1 MVIPR
6 EALEYIV
13 SFFGET
19 LEAGDEFDAEI
30 DGDLYAQDNAD
41 PEVDSIDMVMWHE
54 TDDNAEFRFDI
65 TVKMDDE
72 SEASVVLLLA
82 VDDVEETGSF
92 EGYVDGEQMLDG
104 SFEADDHSVTV
115 TMTIPAADEEADP
128 ITIVFEAGETQSEGS
143 EEYDAFIVSLTF
155 VQSEEKY
162 MGMELY
168 LCDTDDAQS
177 FSFSV
182 ATNEGTAAVGYDGTS
197 EYGDSGE
204 KTTDGTLFFILT
216 DGGEPEN
223 SIVAQISVVT
233 LSGLE
238 VDTTPDLSGMT
249 VLTVDDLENVGD
261 DAEMT
266 NELMNVMVNAMSELA
281 KIPVLS
287 ELLAG
292 ETGN

>member
-1 MVIPR
+1 
-6 EALEYIV
+6 
-13 SFFGET
+13 
-19 LEAGDEFDAEI
+19 
-30 DGDLYAQDNAD
+30 
-41 PEVDSIDMVMWHE
+41 MW
-54 TDDNAEFRFDI
+54 T
-65 TVKMDDE
+65 
-72 SEASVVLLLA
+72 AS
-82 VDDVEETGSF
+82 
-92 EGYVDGEQMLDG
+92 
-104 SFEADDHSVTV
+104 
-115 TMTIPAADEEADP
+115 
-128 ITIVFEAGETQSEGS
+128 
-143 EEYDAFIVSLTF
+143 
-155 VQSEEKY
+155 
-162 MGMELY
+162 
-168 LCDTDDAQS
+168 
-177 FSFSV
+177 
-182 ATNEGTAAVGYDGTS
+182 YDGTS

-249 VLTVDDLENVGD
+249 VLTMDDLENVGD

-266 NELMNVMVNAMSELA
+266 NELMNVMVNVMSELA

>member
-1 MVIPR
+1 
-6 EALEYIV
+6 
-13 SFFGET
+13 
-19 LEAGDEFDAEI
+19 
-30 DGDLYAQDNAD
+30 
-41 PEVDSIDMVMWHE
+41 
-54 TDDNAEFRFDI
+54 
-65 TVKMDDE
+65 MDDE
-72 SEASVVLLLA
+72 SEVPVVLLLA

-128 ITIVFEAGETQSEGS
+128 MTIVFEAGETQSEGS

-155 VQSEEKY
+155 VQSEEDY

-168 LCDTDDAQS
+168 LCDTDDVQS

-249 VLTVDDLENVGD
+249 VLTMDDLENVGD